1 MEFNNKGMT
10 LIELLVAIVVL
21 SIACLMSA
29 TGVTAIISR
38 MSEGAEIKKATN
50 TIVSAIDGDSS
61 STEYKD
67 ILNVKTGMAQLKLD
81 DGTTLVTNGTMYEGK
96 IVYGSGDNDS
106 VNLSRYSAQE
116 IVMTDN
122 EKTAY
127 TMYTLINNPPLTI
140 DWYNTL
146 PKEDKDKITAE
157 TGLNSPGIGAWD
169 TQFTNKNER
178 FMQYVAL
185 TYYYKIDSSGKR
197 ITNWPLLDTSKMY
210 YINPNNPEAKIY
222 LGSIYKLYIQTYFPN
237 GGGNPNSDTYGL
249 NIIYCRSERNDYSG
263 GNWGTSFIFNDLD
276 NHWYYRK
283 NSISINSEL
292 NAANKIDAEKKL
304 IELKQSMLNQQNG
317 WYRIYE
323 D

>member
-127 TMYTLINNPPLTI
+127 TMYTLINNPLLTI

-146 PKEDKDKITAE
+146 PKEDKDKIAQE
-157 TGLNSPGIGAWD
+157 TGLYPTTDYNTG
-169 TQFTNKNER
+169 FTNRNEK

-185 TYYYKIDSSGKR
+185 TYYYKLDVSGKR
-197 ITNWPLLDTSKMY
+197 TTNWPILDTSKMY
-210 YINPNNPEAKIY
+210 FINPEYPGTKQY
-222 LGSIYKLYIQTYFPN
+222 LTDISTLYILPYFPN
-237 GGGNPNSDTYGL
+237 GGGKGTAGSNTFGL
-249 NIIYCRSERNDYSG
+249 NILYARTSNSY
-263 GNWGTSFIFNDLD
+263 GNGWSTSFVFNDLD

-283 NSISINSEL
+283 NSISMTIL
-292 NAANKIDAEKKL
+292 NADNGEDAKKNL
-304 IELKQSMLNQQNG
+304 IEFKQKLLAQEDG
-317 WYRIYE
+317 WRRIYE

>member
-96 IVYGSGDNDS
+96 IVYGNGDNDS

-140 DWYNTL
+140 EWYNSL
-146 PKEDKDKITAE
+146 SKEDKDKIAQE
-157 TGLNSPGIGAWD
+157 TGLEDPALKGPWNN
-169 TQFTNKNER
+169 QFVDKNER
-178 FMQYVAL
+178 FLQYVAL
-185 TYYYKIDSSGKR
+185 TYYYKLDASGKR
-197 ITNWPLLDTSKMY
+197 VTNWTVLDISKMY
-210 YINPNNPEAKIY
+210 YINPIKPGERVTIKDTAINYIMPYFSNDNNI
-222 LGSIYKLYIQTYFPN
+222 TN
-237 GGGNPNSDTYGL
+237 GV
-249 NIIYCRSERNDYSG
+249 NIIFCRRDKNDY
-263 GNWGTSFIFNDLD
+263 GNGSWNVKFVFNDLD
-276 NHWYYRK
+276 NHWYYNAK
-283 NSISINSEL
+283 NTPSINALVNADSKEKAITVL
-292 NAANKIDAEKKL
+292 NNFKQKL
-304 IELKQSMLNQQNG
+304 LNQEDG
-317 WYRIYE
+317 WYRVYE
-323 D
+323 N